1 MYRTGY
7 KYPNQR
13 EVITMCPASSG
24 KIVTI
29 KMNADFIARLDYLAR
44 KAKLTRHQLLKNLL
58 DVGVDE
64 LKDLKKIGLFK
75 LGVIA
80 RDVAEW
86 CNLPLSDPVTG
97 DKSIPVTLD
106 EAFVAILED
115 LASQA
120 DLSRA
125 QLMRNLVRVGV
136 EGLEAMDK
144 VGIIKLMTIIRELPD
159 HFKSVCK
166 DGENAVNALRN
177 AANLNRKEV
186 NPK

>member
-1 MYRTGY
+1 
-7 KYPNQR
+7 
-13 EVITMCPASSG
+13 MCPASDE

-29 KMNADFIARLDYLAR
+29 KMKDEFIARVDYLAR
-44 KAKLTRHQLLKNLL
+44 KAKMSRHQLLKNML

-75 LGVIA
+75 LGVLA

-86 CNLPLSDPVTG
+86 CNLKISDPVTG
-97 DKSIPVTLD
+97 DKSVPVTLD
-106 EAFVAILED
+106 ETFVDILDD

-136 EGLEAMDK
+136 EGLETMDK
-144 VGIIKLMTIIRELPD
+144 VGVLKLMTIIRELPD
-159 HFKSVCK
+159 YFRAVCN
-166 DGENAVNALRN
+166 DGENAVKAI
-177 AANLNRKEV
+177 K
-186 NPK
+186 K

>member
-1 MYRTGY
+1 
-7 KYPNQR
+7 
-13 EVITMCPASSG
+13 MCPASNE

-29 KMNADFIARLDYLAR
+29 KMNDTFIARLDYLAR

-64 LKDLKKIGLFK
+64 LNDLKKIGLFR
-75 LGVIA
+75 LGVIT
-80 RDVAEW
+80 RDVAEL
-86 CNLPLSDPVTG
+86 CNLKKSDPVTG

-106 EAFVAILED
+106 EPFVAILDD
-115 LASQA
+115 LATQA

-159 HFKSVCK
+159 YFRLVCK

-177 AANLNRKEV
+177 AANPNKKEV

>member
-1 MYRTGY
+1 
-7 KYPNQR
+7 
-13 EVITMCPASSG
+13 MCPASNE
-24 KIVTI
+24 KNVTI
-29 KMNADFIARLDYLAR
+29 KMNDTFIARLDYLAR
-44 KAKLTRHQLLKNLL
+44 KAKMSRHQLLKNLL

-64 LKDLKKIGLFK
+64 LNDYKKIGLFK
-75 LGVIA
+75 LGVLT
-80 RDVAEW
+80 REVAEW
-86 CNLPLSDPVTG
+86 CNLPMSDPVTG
-97 DKSIPVTLD
+97 EKSVPVTLD
-106 EAFVAILED
+106 EPFIAILDD
-115 LASQA
+115 LATQA

-159 HFKSVCK
+159 YFRLVCM

-177 AANLNRKEV
+177 AAKLNKKEV